1 MKILLS
7 KEEIEIAIKDYVK
20 KKYSLEAN
28 SVLVNKK
35 SKIIQKGFI
44 GCISKTELSAIVGIK
59 S

>member
-35 SKIIQKGFI
+35 SKII
-44 GCISKTELSAIVGIK
+44 
-59 S
+59 

>member
-20 KKYSLEAN
+20 KRYSLEVN
-28 SVLVNKK
+28 SVLVIKK
-35 SKIIQKGFI
+35 SKFVPKDSITS
-44 GCISKTELSAIVGIK
+44 ISKTELSAVVGIK